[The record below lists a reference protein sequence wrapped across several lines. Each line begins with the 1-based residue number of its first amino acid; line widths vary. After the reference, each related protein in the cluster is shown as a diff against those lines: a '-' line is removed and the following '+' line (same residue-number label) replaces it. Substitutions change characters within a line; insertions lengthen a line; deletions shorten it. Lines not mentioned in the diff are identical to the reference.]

1 METEVA
7 EVLLALSKQVTC
19 LWIAVG
25 ILAVA
30 VVILWTRKSKIR
42 YLSVE

>member
-30 VVILWTRKSKIR
+30 VVVV
-42 YLSVE
+42 LSLLLQVQH